1 MYYLKLRIR
10 YVDFLSFMSTICYV
24 KVEFNDAQENMQ
36 YALHKAVMRFYLD
49 HDSADIQSIEVIE
62 NKLYK

>member
-24 KVEFNDAQENMQ
+24 KVEYNNAQRDMHDALQR
-36 YALHKAVMRFYLD
+36 ALIRFYIE
-49 HDSADIQSIEVIE
+49 HDDADIQSIEVIE

>member
-10 YVDFLSFMSTICYV
+10 YVDFLSYMSKVCFV
-24 KVEFNDAQENMQ
+24 KVEFNYAQRDMQ
-36 YALHKAVMRFYLD
+36 HALHKALIRFYIE
-49 HDSADIQSIEVIE
+49 HDDADIQSIEVID

>member
-24 KVEFNDAQENMQ
+24 KVEYNDSQENMQ
-36 YALHKAVMRFYLD
+36 NALQKAIIRFYIE

>member
-10 YVDFLSFMSTICYV
+10 YVDVVSFMSTICDV
-24 KVEFNDAQENMQ
+24 KVEYNDAQRDMHD
-36 YALHKAVMRFYLD
+36 ALQRALICFYID
-49 HDSADIQSIEVIE
+49 NDNADIQSIKVIE